1 MKCAHIA
8 AMVGMMSEVVRLA
21 PYPADTKAKGWRF
34 ELDLEQVMQSDTWA
48 LAAPDE
54 RPWLFMLWATAWQQ
68 TPCGSMP
75 SDPKL
80 ICARLGMSAK
90 QFAKSS
96 EILLRGWWL
105 ADDGRLYHDTIANR
119 VQDMLGRKN
128 GERNRKAEYRAKKEA
143 EEKLRDANAQTRDTE
158 SVPYMSHGTD
168 MGQTRDG
175 DVFQAVSRGTDD
187 TGTGTGT
194 GLDSSSSNT
203 HGACVCEFTPGQAC
217 KAMKQAG
224 VADVNPGNQ
233 TLKALV
239 DAGAT
244 LDEFT
249 GAAAKA
255 AQGGKGFAYALGIV
269 KRDREQAAAMAGKLH
284 HGELPAAETAYQRS
298 MRERMTEAAPM
309 FARPAPDAPA
319 ATHPAQAAEY
329 FLELAR
335 KNQQTPRLEIA
346 Q

>member
-1 MKCAHIA
+1 MNA
-8 AMVGMMSEVVRLA
+8 AGLVGAMSEVTRPA

-54 RPWLFMLWATAWQQ
+54 RPWLFMLWTTAWQQ

-75 SDPKL
+75 SDPRL
-80 ICARLGMSAK
+80 ICARLGMSVK
-90 QFAKSS
+90 QFEKSK
-96 EILLRGWWL
+96 EVLLRGWWL
-105 ADDGRLYHDTIANR
+105 ADDGRLYHDTIVNR
-119 VQDMLGRKN
+119 VQNMLGQKN
-128 GERNRKAEYRAKKEA
+128 GERNRKAEYRARKEA
-143 EEKLRDANAQTRDTE
+143 EEKLRDANMQSSNAAF
-158 SVPYMSHGTD
+158 VPPMSHGTD
-168 MGQTRDG
+168 TGRTWESHGID
-175 DVFQAVSRGTDD
+175 A

-194 GLDSSSSNT
+194 GLDSSKSNT
-203 HGACVCEFTPGQAC
+203 HCASACDLSSGDVC
-217 KAMKQAG
+217 KAMKRAG
-224 VADVNPGNQ
+224 VGDVNPGNQ
-233 TLKALV
+233 TLKTLI

-255 AQGGKGFAYALGIV
+255 ASTQKGFAYALGIV
-269 KRDREQAAAMAGKLH
+269 KRDREQAALMVDKLH
-284 HGELPAAETAYQRS
+284 HGDLPAAETTYQRS

-309 FARPAPDAPA
+309 FARAAPGAPV
-319 ATHPAQAAEY
+319 ATHPAQAAEF

-335 KNQQTPRLEIA
+335 QNQQTPRLEIA